1 MPSRPVDFPVQPGP
15 LDTTPRADHLHVAEA
30 PAASRAQLVF
40 VVHGRNSTAR
50 LALFE
55 FLRSI
60 GLSPIEWHQ
69 AIGATRKASPY
80 IGEVVDAA
88 LEAAQ
93 AVVVLWTPDEVVS
106 LRPEYAD
113 GEDDP
118 DIRPGLQSRPNVM
131 FEAGLALGRAPER
144 VVLTELG
151 RVRQFSD
158 ILGRHT
164 VRLSNSVACR
174 QELTIR
180 LRMAGCAV
188 DLSGTDWHTAGDFSS
203 PPQPVLS
210 RRIRGRNHRLPRRLR
225 LSSGSAAG
233 GPARRGRR
241 RGGAGGPGPRR
252 RAVRPGRLARP
263 G

>member
-15 LDTTPRADHLHVAEA
+15 LDTTGRGDHLHVAES
-30 PAASRAQLVF
+30 PAAWRAQMVF
-40 VVHGRNSTAR
+40 VVHGRNTPAPLSI
-50 LALFE
+50 FE

-69 AIGATRKASPY
+69 AIAATGKASPY
-80 IGEVVDAA
+80 IGEIVDAA

-131 FEAGLALGRAPER
+131 FEAGLALGRAPEH
-144 VVLTELG
+144 VVLTALG
-151 RVRQFSD
+151 RMRQFSD
-158 ILGRHT
+158 MLGRHT
-164 VRLSNSVACR
+164 VRLSNSLASR
-174 QELTIR
+174 QELAIR
-180 LRMAGCAV
+180 LRTAGCAV

-203 PPQPVLS
+203 PPQPILS
-210 RRIRGRNHRLPRRLR
+210 WRIRGRNCRLPAFRGL
-225 LSSGSAAG
+225 
-233 GPARRGRR
+233 RRG
-241 RGGAGGPGPRR
+241 
-252 RAVRPGRLARP
+252 
-263 G
+263 

>member
-1 MPSRPVDFPVQPGP
+1 MCDGYLEYQLLTICQAASDMPLRPAGFPGQPGP
-15 LDTTPRADHLHVAEA
+15 VGITGRADCLHVPKPPE
-30 PAASRAQLVF
+30 ASRSQLVF

-50 LALFE
+50 LAIFE

-69 AIGATRKASPY
+69 AIAATGKASPY
-80 IGEVVDAA
+80 ISEVIDAA

-131 FEAGLALGRAPER
+131 FEAGLAFGRAPDR
-144 VVLTELG
+144 VVLAELG
-151 RVRQFSD
+151 RMRHFSD
-158 ILGRHT
+158 MLGRHT
-164 VRLSNSVACR
+164 VRLSNSVASR
-174 QELTIR
+174 QELAIR
-180 LRMAGCAV
+180 LRTAGCAV

-210 RRIRGRNHRLPRRLR
+210 WRIRGHITALQGRNRRLR
-225 LSSGSAAG
+225 T
-233 GPARRGRR
+233 
-241 RGGAGGPGPRR
+241 
-252 RAVRPGRLARP
+252 
-263 G
+263 

>member
-1 MPSRPVDFPVQPGP
+1 MQACAIQCAMAILKMSYLRCQAASDMPSRPAGFPGQPGP
-15 LDTTPRADHLHVAEA
+15 PSAGRSDHLHVAEL
-30 PAASRAQLVF
+30 PEASRAKLVF
-40 VVHGRNSTAR
+40 VVHGRNSSAR
-50 LALFE
+50 LAIFE

-69 AIGATRKASPY
+69 AIAATGKASPY

-118 DIRPGLQSRPNVM
+118 DLRPGLQARPNVM

-144 VVLTELG
+144 VVLAELG
-151 RVRQFSD
+151 RLRHFSD
-158 ILGRHT
+158 MLGRHT

-174 QELTIR
+174 QELAIR
-180 LRMAGCAV
+180 LRTAGCAV
-188 DLSGTDWHTAGDFSS
+188 DLSGTDWHTSGDFSS
-203 PPQPVLS
+203 PPRPILS
-210 RRIRGRNHRLPRRLR
+210 WRIRGRKRR
-225 LSSGSAAG
+225 
-233 GPARRGRR
+233 
-241 RGGAGGPGPRR
+241 
-252 RAVRPGRLARP
+252 
-263 G
+263 